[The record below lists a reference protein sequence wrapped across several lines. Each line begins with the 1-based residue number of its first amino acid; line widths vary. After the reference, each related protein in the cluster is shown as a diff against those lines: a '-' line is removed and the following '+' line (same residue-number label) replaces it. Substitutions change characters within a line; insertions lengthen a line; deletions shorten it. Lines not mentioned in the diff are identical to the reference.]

1 MHTTLMTSWV
11 HENRDAGSG
20 IGRSTHVRERIG
32 ERERRNGDKFILTR
46 DEASLLETPF
56 TFC

>member
-1 MHTTLMTSWV
+1 MHTTLMMSWV
-11 HENRDAGSG
+11 RENRDAGSG

-56 TFC
+56 